1 MPAVQS
7 GWSIIKIKAEAKFC
21 LHIFETALQL
31 QEKNI
36 FGLCSCSYA
45 VAKISKEII
54 WWYWCHSFL
63 VSHFQI
69 IQVFNMKK
77 YRWMKIWTFSDETN
91 MTFFLV
97 AHHWQKGFSVIKSRK
112 KKKRRKT
119 WFLLTTIKWSLK
131 MHVFFFYGSFSSWHA
146 ASVCI
151 RSFPPSCSVRSRRST
166 SPLCFYKWKWFGR
179 VAPWGLR

>member
-131 MHVFFFYGSFSSWHA
+131 MHVFFFLWQLFLVACCQCLYKIFSS
-146 ASVCI
+146 
-151 RSFPPSCSVRSRRST
+151 RL
-166 SPLCFYKWKWFGR
+166 LCAISQVHVPTVLLQMKVIW
-179 VAPWGLR
+179 